1 MGDTMQYSAK
11 EIWTMALSSLRTEMT
26 PTSYNTWIL
35 TIDPVCWQGDTLV
48 LQAQNDAARNTLRN
62 LYAVTIEKILTEIND
77 GYPVSVLFILR
88 NEREQYEK
96 LADNGPEMMMNPR
109 YTFDNFV
116 IGSSNNFAYAAARA
130 VADSPSRAYNPLFMY
145 GGVGLGKTHLMH
157 AIGNQI
163 KETFPS
169 FKIVYVTSE
178 TFTYELIQSI
188 QENTN
193 AQFRNKY
200 RNVDVLMVDD
210 IQFISGKVSTQ
221 EEFFNTFNALQTSG
235 KQIVISSDKPP
246 MEMLTL
252 EERLRSRFEG
262 GLITD
267 IQPPDLETRIAI
279 LRKKATLEK
288 IDIDEDV
295 LAFIAEKV
303 NSNIRQ
309 LEGALTRVIAYSKLT
324 RKDVDILLADTALK
338 DIVRGFEAPKVSIQL
353 IQQIVADYYDIDV
366 EGLLSQR
373 RTADITYPRQIAM
386 FLCREMTGDSLKTIG
401 KHFGGRDYSTVISAY
416 NKIMADLKKDPELGL
431 TLDDLRKRI
440 KK

>member
-1 MGDTMQYSAK
+1 MRQQTARD
-11 EIWTMALSSLRTEMT
+11 IWEQALVDLKGEMT

-35 TIDPVCWQGDTLV
+35 TIDPVCKQGDTII
-48 LQAQNDAARNTLRN
+48 LQAQNDIARNTLRN
-62 LYAVTIEKILTEIND
+62 LYSSTIDKALTDANNGRPTNGLLI
-77 GYPVSVLFILR
+77 VH
-88 NEREQYEK
+88 NEREQYERMARESDSD
-96 LADNGPEMMMNPR
+96 LMLNPR

-116 IGSSNNFAYAAARA
+116 IGSSNNFAHAAAKA
-130 VADSPSRAYNPLFMY
+130 VADSPARAYNPLFMY

-163 KETFPS
+163 KENFPS
-169 FKIVYVTSE
+169 YKIVYVTSE

-188 QENTN
+188 QDNTN

-246 MEMLTL
+246 MEMITL

-267 IQPPDLETRIAI
+267 IQQPDLETRIAI
-279 LRKKATLEK
+279 LRKKAFLEN
-288 IDIDEDV
+288 IDINEEV

-309 LEGALTRVIAYSKLT
+309 LEGSLTRVIAYSKLT
-324 RKDVDILLADTALK
+324 RKNVDITLADTALK
-338 DIVRGFEAPKVSIQL
+338 DIIPGYENRKVSIEL
-353 IQQIVADYYDIDV
+353 IQQIVADYYEIDV

-373 RTADITYPRQIAM
+373 RTADITHPRQVSM

-416 NKIMADLKKDPELGL
+416 NKIMGDLKKDPELGL
-431 TLDDLRKRI
+431 VLDDLRKRI

>member
-1 MGDTMQYSAK
+1 
-11 EIWTMALSSLRTEMT
+11 
-26 PTSYNTWIL
+26 
-35 TIDPVCWQGDTLV
+35 
-48 LQAQNDAARNTLRN
+48 
-62 LYAVTIEKILTEIND
+62 
-77 GYPVSVLFILR
+77 
-88 NEREQYEK
+88 
-96 LADNGPEMMMNPR
+96 
-109 YTFDNFV
+109 
-116 IGSSNNFAYAAARA
+116 
-130 VADSPSRAYNPLFMY
+130 MY

-279 LRKKATLEK
+279 LRKRPPWKRS
-288 IDIDEDV
+288 I
-295 LAFIAEKV
+295 
-303 NSNIRQ
+303 S
-309 LEGALTRVIAYSKLT
+309 TRTSW
-324 RKDVDILLADTALK
+324 
-338 DIVRGFEAPKVSIQL
+338 P
-353 IQQIVADYYDIDV
+353 
-366 EGLLSQR
+366 LS
-373 RTADITYPRQIAM
+373 
-386 FLCREMTGDSLKTIG
+386 
-401 KHFGGRDYSTVISAY
+401 
-416 NKIMADLKKDPELGL
+416 
-431 TLDDLRKRI
+431 RKR
-440 KK
+440 

>member
-1 MGDTMQYSAK
+1 MRQQTAQ
-11 EIWTMALSSLRTEMT
+11 EIWQQALVGLKGEMT

-35 TIDPVCWQGDTLV
+35 TIDPVCKQGDTVV
-48 LQAQNDAARNTLRN
+48 LQAQNDIARNTLRN
-62 LYAVTIEKILTEIND
+62 LYAATIDKALTDANNGRPTNGLLI
-77 GYPVSVLFILR
+77 VH
-88 NEREQYEK
+88 NERDQYERMARECDPD
-96 LADNGPEMMMNPR
+96 LMLNPR

-116 IGSSNNFAYAAARA
+116 IGSSNNFAHAAAKA
-130 VADSPSRAYNPLFMY
+130 VADSPARAYNPLFMY

-163 KETFPS
+163 KENFPTY
-169 FKIVYVTSE
+169 KIVYVTSE

-188 QENTN
+188 QDNTN

-246 MEMLTL
+246 MEMITL

-267 IQPPDLETRIAI
+267 IQQPDLETRIAI
-279 LRKKATLEK
+279 LRKKASLEK

-295 LAFIAEKV
+295 LSFIAEKV

-309 LEGALTRVIAYSKLT
+309 LEGSLTRVIAYSKLT
-324 RKDVDILLADTALK
+324 RKDMDITLADTALK
-338 DIVRGFEAPKVSIQL
+338 DIIPGYENRKVSIDL
-353 IQQIVADYYDIDV
+353 IQQIVADYYEIEL
-366 EGLLSQR
+366 EGMLSQR
-373 RTADITYPRQIAM
+373 RTADITYPRQVAM

-416 NKIMADLKKDPELGL
+416 NKISADMKKNPDLIL
-431 TLDDLRKRI
+431 TMDDLRKRI

>member
-1 MGDTMQYSAK
+1 MRQQTAQ
-11 EIWTMALSSLRTEMT
+11 EIWQRALVELKGEMT
-26 PTSYNTWIL
+26 STSYNTWII
-35 TIDPVCWQGDTLV
+35 TIDPVCKQGDTLI
-48 LQAQNDAARNTLRN
+48 LQAQNEIARNTLRN
-62 LYAVTIEKILTEIND
+62 LYSSTIDKALTDAND
-77 GYPVSVLFILR
+77 GRPTNGLLIVY
-88 NEREQYEK
+88 NEREQYER
-96 LADNGPEMMMNPR
+96 LARESDPDLMLNPR

-116 IGSSNNFAYAAARA
+116 IGSSNNFAHAAAKA
-130 VADSPSRAYNPLFMY
+130 VADSPARAYNPLFMY

-163 KETFPS
+163 KQDFPNY
-169 FKIVYVTSE
+169 KIVYVTSE

-188 QENTN
+188 QDNTN
-193 AQFRNKY
+193 AQFRSKY

-246 MEMLTL
+246 MDMLTL

-267 IQPPDLETRIAI
+267 IQQPDLETRIAI
-279 LRKKATLEK
+279 LRKKASLEN
-288 IDIDEDV
+288 IDIDEGV
-295 LAFIAEKV
+295 LSFIAEKV

-309 LEGALTRVIAYSKLT
+309 LEGSLTRVIAYSKLT
-324 RKDVDILLADTALK
+324 RKDVDTTLADTALK
-338 DIVRGFEAPKVSIQL
+338 DIIPGYENRKVTIDL
-353 IQQIVADYYDIDV
+353 IQQIVADYYEIDL

-373 RTADITYPRQIAM
+373 RTADITFPRQVAM

-401 KHFGGRDYSTVISAY
+401 KYFGGRDYSTVISAH
-416 NKIMADLKKDPELGL
+416 NKILSDLKKNSELAL
-431 TLDDLRKRI
+431 VMDDLRKRI

>member
-1 MGDTMQYSAK
+1 MMQQSVQELWEK
-11 EIWTMALSSLRTEMT
+11 ALVDLQGEMT

-35 TIDPVCWQGDTLV
+35 TIDPVCRQGDTIV
-48 LQAQNDAARNTLRN
+48 LQAQNDVARNTLRN
-62 LYAVTIEKILTEIND
+62 LYSSTIDKALTDANE
-77 GYPVSVLFILR
+77 GRPTASLFIVR
-88 NEREQYEK
+88 NEREQYERMASSEDSDSI
-96 LADNGPEMMMNPR
+96 LNPR

-130 VADSPSRAYNPLFMY
+130 VADNPSRAYNPLFMY

-163 KETFPS
+163 KAFYPS
-169 FKIVYVTSE
+169 YRIMYVTSE

-235 KQIVISSDKPP
+235 KQIVLSSDKPP
-246 MEMLTL
+246 MDMLTL

-279 LRKKATLEK
+279 LRKKATLEH

-295 LAFIAEKV
+295 LAFVAEKV

-309 LEGALTRVIAYSKLT
+309 LEGALTRVIAYSKLI
-324 RKDVDILLADTALK
+324 RKDVDINLADTALK
-338 DIVRGFEAPKVSIQL
+338 DIVRGYDNRKVSIQL
-353 IQQIVADYYDIDV
+353 IQQIVADYFDIDV
-366 EGLLSQR
+366 EGMLSQR

-416 NKIMADLKKDPELGL
+416 NKIMADLKKDPELVV
-431 TLDDLRKRI
+431 TMDDLRKRI